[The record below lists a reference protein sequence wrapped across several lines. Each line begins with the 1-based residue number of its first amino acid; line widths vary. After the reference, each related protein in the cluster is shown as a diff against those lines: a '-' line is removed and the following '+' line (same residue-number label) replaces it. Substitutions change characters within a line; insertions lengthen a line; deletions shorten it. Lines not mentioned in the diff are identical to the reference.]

1 VLGLAPLPALAA
13 DPAPAGAGFSVT
25 NLLLLLLAVAVAW
38 PVYQWLRRTL
48 SRRRR
53 ERWEREGLVEED
65 GFTPE
70 SDPDL
75 RRDKET
81 RP

>member
-1 VLGLAPLPALAA
+1 M
-13 DPAPAGAGFSVT
+13 
-25 NLLLLLLAVAVAW
+25 AW
-38 PVYQWLRRTL
+38 PAYQWLRRTL

-65 GFTPE
+65 GFTRDT
-70 SDPDL
+70 DPDL
-75 RRDKET
+75 RRDDEI